1 MASWKSLWMN
11 DIILQI
17 LEILKYIIPALVVFA
32 TIYFMM
38 KRHYQ
43 QQYSLERLKLK
54 KLESKNTLPLK
65 VQAYERLALFC
76 ERIRPEQLIFRLNSS
91 QMKAGELRNAILI
104 SIQKEYEH
112 NLTQQIY
119 VSDKLWEI
127 ITLAKNE
134 TINAISRSSTSDDAS
149 TRQLSDEILKYYSEL
164 KINPVNQAI
173 AAIKKELEILLWCEY
188 FLFW

>member
-1 MASWKSLWMN
+1 MN
-11 DIILQI
+11 EVLVQI

-32 TIYFMM
+32 TVYFIM
-38 KRHYQ
+38 KKHYQ

-54 KLESKNTLPLK
+54 QKESQSILPLK

-76 ERIRPEQLIFRLNSS
+76 ERIRPDQLIFRLNTS
-91 QMKAGELRNAILI
+91 QMTAGELRNAILI

-119 VSDKLWEI
+119 VSDKLWQI

-134 TINAISRSSTSDDAS
+134 IINTISKTTVPSDDTS
-149 TRQLSDEILKYYSEL
+149 LKLTEEIINNYNAL
-164 KINPVNQAI
+164 KINPINQSLI
-173 AAIKKELEILLWCEY
+173 AIKKELELIL
-188 FLFW
+188 

>member
-1 MASWKSLWMN
+1 MN

-173 AAIKKELEILLWCEY
+173 AAIKKELEILL
-188 FLFW
+188 